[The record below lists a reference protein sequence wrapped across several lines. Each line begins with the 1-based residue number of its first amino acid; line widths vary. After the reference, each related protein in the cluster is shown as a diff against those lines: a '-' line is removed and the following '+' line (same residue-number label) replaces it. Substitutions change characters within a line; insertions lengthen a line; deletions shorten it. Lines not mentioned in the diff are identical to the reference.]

1 MKNLAKI
8 FALLIIL
15 SCANVE
21 AATFEKNSDE
31 IIFQELRSRILLPV
45 LPDRIRHR
53 KDSRR
58 LQRPAPKQIEVPSK
72 KVEPPKRIY
81 TQKQPKQ
88 PPRIKTPKLPQKN
101 WAQRGSHQR
110 KRFGP
115 PRF

>member
-1 MKNLAKI
+1 MRNFVKI
-8 FALLIIL
+8 FALLMIFT
-15 SCANVE
+15 CANVE
-21 AATFEKNSDE
+21 AATFEKTSDG
-31 IIFQELRSRILLPV
+31 IIFQELKSRILLPV

-58 LQRPAPKQIEVPSK
+58 LQRPAPKRIEVPSR
-72 KVEPPKRIY
+72 KVESPKRIY

-101 WAQRGSHQR
+101 WSQRGSQPR

>member
-21 AATFEKNSDE
+21 AATFEKTSDG
-31 IIFQELRSRILLPV
+31 IIFQELKAKIL

-101 WAQRGSHQR
+101 WAQRGSQQR